1 MKTKIF
7 LLVMSISLVLFSA
20 NLSAQVPHLINYQG
34 KLTTPAGLLI
44 DGNYSMT
51 FNIYDLAVGGSS
63 LWNETQ
69 PAVTVDKGVFSVLLG
84 SVNSIPDSVFQ
95 YGAIRYLGV
104 QVGADPEMTPLKEI
118 VSVGYAIN
126 ADMVDGKH
134 AGAGNFLQ
142 VYDRGTVPSGSS
154 KTLTIPHYF
163 PWRLELSCGWPEA
176 GGVCDILGFENDR
189 IIGVTYNK
197 YNGDGTSAV
206 GGGEGGESSTTT
218 LVSFGSGGYTYTVKC
233 PGEAVGDHNIVISA
247 AGGLELVYK
256 LSW

>member
-20 NLSAQVPHLINYQG
+20 NLSAQVPRMINYQG

-44 DGNYSMT
+44 DGVYSMT
-51 FNIYDLAVGGSS
+51 FNIYDAAVGGSS

-104 QVGADPEMTPLKEI
+104 QVGADPEMAPRKEI

-126 ADMVDGKH
+126 CDMVDGKH
-134 AGAGNFLQ
+134 AGKGSFLQ
-142 VYDRGTVPSGSS
+142 VYAYGTVAPGGS

-163 PWRLELSCGWPEA
+163 PWRLELSSGWPHI
-176 GGVCDILGFENDR
+176 GGVCDILGFENDWN
-189 IIGVTYNK
+189 IAITYVK
-197 YNGDGTSAV
+197 YNGDGTSAA
-206 GGGEGGESSTTT
+206 GGAEGFEPSNTV
-218 LVSFGSGGYTYTVKC
+218 LVSFGSGAFTYTVKC
-233 PGEAVGDHNIVISA
+233 PNEGIGDHNIVITA
-247 AGGLELVYK
+247 AGVELFYK